1 MFLTDNLSFAI
12 EPVQKATLEHRFPFS
27 FEDLVEIREERYK
40 NLHIWD
46 MFSAAILLKEEDDG
60 NLRRRE
66 YKLLIKTALPLF
78 AQKLLANG
86 EALSC
91 HEVTTLD
98 RKLKEYRSETVLKIV
113 NSAINFKELSLYSPD
128 GTDHS
133 KRVIDIEANVRIPAV
148 GKPIEKLIVY
158 EFKEQSGVDCERI
171 LKFAKE
177 RLSQTS

>member
-1 MFLTDNLSFAI
+1 MFLTQTLSFAFK
-12 EPVQKATLEHRFPFS
+12 PVQKATLEHRFPFS
-27 FEDLVEIREERYK
+27 FETLVDIREERYK

-46 MFSAAILLKEEDDG
+46 MFSAAILLKEDDNG

-128 GTDHS
+128 GTEHS

-171 LKFAKE
+171 LKFAKD
-177 RLSQTS
+177 RVKAN